1 MVYTILISIVFIAE
15 LIIAITIIQNLLK
28 LDKKILNFDEIL
40 AKKKSTIK
48 DIFILLNKI
57 SEQTKVLAEDFV
69 NKTKENAENMSLKL
83 LSKLLISVLLLKLN
97 FKLVKKIQQSKFT
110 KLFARSWSI
119 LETMV

>member
-48 DIFILLNKI
+48 DIFILLNRI

-69 NKTKENAENMSLKL
+69 NKTKENAENISLKL

>member
-15 LIIAITIIQNLLK
+15 LIIAITVIQNLLK

-48 DIFILLNKI
+48 EIFILLKKI

-69 NKTKENAENMSLKL
+69 SKTKENAENMSLKL

-110 KLFARSWSI
+110 KLFAKSWSI

>member
-40 AKKKSTIK
+40 AKKKLTIK

-69 NKTKENAENMSLKL
+69 NKTKENAENISLKL

-97 FKLVKKIQQSKFT
+97 TQ
-110 KLFARSWSI
+110 AYYNMRMI
-119 LETMV
+119 LGLEVL